1 MAENTTKN
9 VPGMAELTTGSE
21 ISQFAASLNLVKTEI
36 ANALD
41 QAAVQLDAYSES
53 GSADSLRLFLEEVQ
67 QIRGTFKILDF
78 RAGERICEELAETGR
93 AVKAQKVNE
102 VTLEAFTQAVVFL
115 KRYVDFV
122 ANGDLVAPSL
132 LVPTINL
139 IRKQRQEK
147 PLPEAYFFLVN
158 LRPKLNIREAV
169 PGSGSFPYRRAR
181 QLYQLGLIGLM
192 RKQGRRG
199 PLQVM
204 LRAIKRFET
213 ASRGGASWPFW
224 YVTQAALEALSQDAY
239 EMTPQRLALL
249 GALDRQVRKIQDT
262 EGKAFNEKMPDWM
275 LKELLY
281 LVALGEP
288 ETKDIEQVQADFHVA
303 TGVKE
308 TQLADARNRLSGPDQ
323 SALDSL
329 SEALQEELQ
338 SVKDLIDMLER
349 TDTSEANFEELFTS
363 LTRIADTL
371 QIANLSEAGE
381 QTRRLCAAL
390 KASGPEKMQNQMP
403 AVADS
408 IIRIE
413 QEMRGIT
420 QGGLEKTE
428 LVDPVSLNEAK
439 ISVLSESMTA
449 LTMIKRAIGS
459 YIDSNGDK
467 LHIKNIGKSLHDVAG
482 SLIFLEK
489 ENVADMLHQLEHFII
504 KRLIENNITPTESQL
519 ESFADAIT
527 AIEYYLDSMIGQTT
541 GAEDALNMA
550 RESLAAL
557 KD

>member
-1 MAENTTKN
+1 
-9 VPGMAELTTGSE
+9 MAELTTGSE
-21 ISQFAASLNLVKTEI
+21 VSQFAASLNLVKTEI

-53 GSADSLRLFLEEVQ
+53 GSNDSLRLFLEEVQ

-102 VTLEAFTQAVVFL
+102 TTLQAFTQAVVFL

-122 ANGDLVAPSL
+122 ANGDQVAPSL

-158 LRPKLNIREAV
+158 LRPKLNMPEAV
-169 PGSGSFPYRRAR
+169 PGAGSFPYRRAR

-204 LRAIKRFET
+204 LRAVKRFES
-213 ASRGGASWPFW
+213 ASRGGAAWPLW
-224 YVTQAALEALSQDAY
+224 YVTVAALEALSQDAY
-239 EMTPQRLALL
+239 EVTPQRLALL

-262 EGKAFNEKMPDWM
+262 EGKAFNEKMPDWL

-281 LVALGEP
+281 LVALGEAD
-288 ETKDIEQVQADFHVA
+288 TNDIKQVQNDFHVGI
-303 TGVKE
+303 GVKE
-308 TQLADARNRLSGPDQ
+308 TQLAEARNRLSGPDQ

-349 TDTSEANFEELFTS
+349 TDTSDSNFEELLTS

-371 QIANLSEAGE
+371 QVANLNEAAE
-381 QTRRLCAAL
+381 QTRRLCTAL
-390 KASGPEKMQNQMP
+390 KANGPEKMQSQMP

-420 QGGLEKTE
+420 QSGLEQTT
-428 LVDPVSLNEAK
+428 LVDPVSLSEAK
-439 ISVLSESMTA
+439 IAVLSESMTA

-467 LHIKNIGKSLHDVAG
+467 LHVKNIGKSLHDVAG

-489 ENVADMLHQLEHFII
+489 EDIAHMLHQLEHFIA
-504 KRLIENNITPTESQL
+504 KRIIDNPGTPAESHL

-527 AIEYYLDSMIGQTT
+527 AVEYYLDSMIGQTT
-541 GAEDALNMA
+541 GAEDALKMA

>member
-21 ISQFAASLNLVKTEI
+21 VSQFAASLNLVKTEI

-102 VTLEAFTQAVVFL
+102 ATLEAFTQAVVFL

-122 ANGDLVAPSL
+122 ANGEQVAPSL

-158 LRPKLNIREAV
+158 LRPKLSMPEAV
-169 PGSGSFPYRRAR
+169 PGAGSFPYRRAR

-192 RKQGRRG
+192 RNQGRRG

-204 LRAIKRFET
+204 LRAVKRFEA
-213 ASRGGASWPFW
+213 ASRGGAAWPFW
-224 YVTQAALEALSQDAY
+224 YVTLAALEALSQDAY

-262 EGKAFNEKMPDWM
+262 EGKAFNEKMPDWL

-281 LVALGEP
+281 LVALGEAD
-288 ETKDIEQVQADFHVA
+288 TKDIERVQNDFHVGV
-303 TGVKE
+303 GVKE

-349 TDTSEANFEELFTS
+349 TDTSESNFEELFTS

-371 QIANLSEAGE
+371 QIANLNEAAE
-381 QTRRLCAAL
+381 QTRRLCTAL
-390 KASGPEKMQNQMP
+390 KANGPEKMQSQMP

-420 QGGLEKTE
+420 QSGLEQTA
-428 LVDPVSLNEAK
+428 LVDPVSLSEAK
-439 ISVLSESMTA
+439 IAVLSESMTA

-467 LHIKNIGKSLHDVAG
+467 LHVKNIGKSLHDVAG

-489 ENVADMLHQLEHFII
+489 ENIAEMLHQLEHFIA
-504 KRLIENNITPTESQL
+504 KRLIENPSTPAESQL

-541 GAEDALNMA
+541 GAEDALKMA

>member
-1 MAENTTKN
+1 
-9 VPGMAELTTGSE
+9 MAELTTGSE
-21 ISQFAASLNLVKTEI
+21 VSQFAASLNLVKTEI

-53 GSADSLRLFLEEVQ
+53 GSNDSLRLFLEEVQ

-102 VTLEAFTQAVVFL
+102 TTLQAFTQAVVFL

-122 ANGDLVAPSL
+122 ANGDQVAPSL

-158 LRPKLNIREAV
+158 LRPKLDMPEAV
-169 PGSGSFPYRRAR
+169 PGAGSFPYRRAR

-204 LRAIKRFET
+204 LRAVKRFES
-213 ASRGGASWPFW
+213 ASRGGAAWPLW
-224 YVTQAALEALSQDAY
+224 YVTVAALEALSQDAY
-239 EMTPQRLALL
+239 EVTPQRLALL

-262 EGKAFNEKMPDWM
+262 EGKAFNEKMPDWL

-281 LVALGEP
+281 LVALGEAD
-288 ETKDIEQVQADFHVA
+288 TNDIKQVQNDFHVGI
-303 TGVKE
+303 GVKE
-308 TQLADARNRLSGPDQ
+308 TQLAEARNRLSGPDQ

-349 TDTSEANFEELFTS
+349 TDTSDSNFEELLTS

-371 QIANLSEAGE
+371 QVANLNEAAE
-381 QTRRLCAAL
+381 QTRRLCTAL
-390 KASGPEKMQNQMP
+390 KANGPEKMQSQMP

-420 QGGLEKTE
+420 QSGLEQTT
-428 LVDPVSLNEAK
+428 LVDPVSLSEAK
-439 ISVLSESMTA
+439 IAVLSESMTA

-467 LHIKNIGKSLHDVAG
+467 LHVKNIGKSLHDVAG

-489 ENVADMLHQLEHFII
+489 EDIAHMLHQLEHFIA
-504 KRLIENNITPTESQL
+504 KRIIDNPGTPAESHL

-527 AIEYYLDSMIGQTT
+527 AVEYYLDSMIGQTT
-541 GAEDALNMA
+541 GAEDALKMA

>member
-9 VPGMAELTTGSE
+9 DPSMADITTGSE
-21 ISQFAASLNLVKTEI
+21 VSQFAASLNLVKAEI

-53 GSADSLRLFLEEVQ
+53 GSEDHLRMFLEEVQ

-78 RAGERICEELAETGR
+78 RAGERMCEELAETGR
-93 AVKAQKVNE
+93 AVKSQSVSE
-102 VTLEAFTQAVVFL
+102 STLQAFTQAIVFL

-122 ANGDLVAPSL
+122 ASGDQVAPSL

-139 IRKQRQEK
+139 IRKERNEK

-158 LRPKLNIREAV
+158 LRPKLDVPAAV
-169 PGSGSFPYRRAR
+169 AGATSFPYRRAR

-192 RKQGRRG
+192 RNQGRRG

-204 LRAIKRFET
+204 LRAVKRFEK
-213 ASRGGASWPFW
+213 ASRGGAAWPFW
-224 YVTQAALEALSQDAY
+224 HVTTAALESLSQPAY

-262 EGKAFNEKMPDWM
+262 EGKSFNEKMPDWL

-281 LVALGEP
+281 LVALAEE
-288 ETKDIEQVQADFHVA
+288 ETSDIEQVHKEFHVGV
-303 TGVKE
+303 GVKE
-308 TQLADARNRLSGPDQ
+308 VQLADARNRLSGPDQ
-323 SALDSL
+323 TAMDSL

-349 TDTSEANFEELFTS
+349 TDTSQANFDELLGS
-363 LTRIADTL
+363 LSRIADTL
-371 QIANLSEAGE
+371 QIANLADAAE
-381 QTRRLCAAL
+381 QTGRLVTAL
-390 KASGPEKMQNQMP
+390 KANGIEGMQAQMP

-413 QEMRGIT
+413 QEMRGMS
-420 QGGLEKTE
+420 QSGLEETT

-439 ISVLSESMTA
+439 IAVLSESMTA

-467 LHIKNIGKSLHDVAG
+467 LHVKNIGKSLHDVAG
-482 SLIFLEK
+482 SMIFLERDNLSSMLL
-489 ENVADMLHQLEHFII
+489 ELETFVARRIIDGSAKPSEAQLEA
-504 KRLIENNITPTESQL
+504 
-519 ESFADAIT
+519 FADSIT
-527 AIEYYLDSMIGQTT
+527 AIEYYLDSMIGQSA
-541 GAEDALNMA
+541 GADDALKLAN
-550 RESLAAL
+550 ESLQL
-557 KD
+557 LRD

>member
-21 ISQFAASLNLVKTEI
+21 VSQFAASLNLVKTEI

-93 AVKAQKVNE
+93 AVKAQKVSE
-102 VTLEAFTQAVVFL
+102 ATLEAFTQAVVFL

-122 ANGDLVAPSL
+122 ANGEQVAPSL

-158 LRPKLNIREAV
+158 LRPKLSMPEAV
-169 PGSGSFPYRRAR
+169 PGAGSFPYRRAR

-192 RKQGRRG
+192 RNQGRRG

-204 LRAIKRFET
+204 LRAVKRFEA
-213 ASRGGASWPFW
+213 ASRGGAAWPFW
-224 YVTQAALEALSQDAY
+224 YVTLAALEALSQDAY

-262 EGKAFNEKMPDWM
+262 EGKAFNEKMPDWL

-281 LVALGEP
+281 LVALGEAD
-288 ETKDIEQVQADFHVA
+288 TKDIERVQNDFHVGV
-303 TGVKE
+303 GVKE

-349 TDTSEANFEELFTS
+349 TDTSESNFEELFTS

-371 QIANLSEAGE
+371 QIANLNEAAE
-381 QTRRLCAAL
+381 QTRRLCTAL
-390 KASGPEKMQNQMP
+390 KANGPEKMQSQMP

-420 QGGLEKTE
+420 QSGLEQTA
-428 LVDPVSLNEAK
+428 LVDPVSLSEAK
-439 ISVLSESMTA
+439 IAVLSESMTA

-467 LHIKNIGKSLHDVAG
+467 LHVKNIGKSLHDVAG

-489 ENVADMLHQLEHFII
+489 ENIAEMLHQLEHFIA
-504 KRLIENNITPTESQL
+504 KRLIENPSTPAESQL

-541 GAEDALNMA
+541 GAEDALKMA

>member
-1 MAENTTKN
+1 
-9 VPGMAELTTGSE
+9 MAELTTGSE
-21 ISQFAASLNLVKTEI
+21 VSQFAASLNLVKTEI

-53 GSADSLRLFLEEVQ
+53 GSNDSLRLFLEEVQ

-102 VTLEAFTQAVVFL
+102 TTLQAFTQAVVFL

-122 ANGDLVAPSL
+122 ANGDQVAPSL

-158 LRPKLNIREAV
+158 LRPKLNMPEAV
-169 PGSGSFPYRRAR
+169 PGAGSFPYRRAR

-204 LRAIKRFET
+204 LRAVKRFES
-213 ASRGGASWPFW
+213 ASRGGAAWPLW
-224 YVTQAALEALSQDAY
+224 YVTVAALEALSQDAY
-239 EMTPQRLALL
+239 EVTPQRLALL

-262 EGKAFNEKMPDWM
+262 EGKAFNEKMPDWL

-281 LVALGEP
+281 LVALGEAD
-288 ETKDIEQVQADFHVA
+288 TNDIKQVQNDFHVGI
-303 TGVKE
+303 GVKE

-349 TDTSEANFEELFTS
+349 TETSDSNFEELLTS

-371 QIANLSEAGE
+371 QVANLNEAAE
-381 QTRRLCAAL
+381 QTRRLCTAL
-390 KASGPEKMQNQMP
+390 KANGPEKMQSQMP

-420 QGGLEKTE
+420 QSGLEQTT
-428 LVDPVSLNEAK
+428 LVDPVSLSEAK
-439 ISVLSESMTA
+439 IAVLSESMTA

-467 LHIKNIGKSLHDVAG
+467 LHVKNIGKSLHDVAG

-489 ENVADMLHQLEHFII
+489 EDIAHMLHQLEHFIA
-504 KRLIENNITPTESQL
+504 KRIIDNPGTPAESHL

-527 AIEYYLDSMIGQTT
+527 AVEYYLDSMIGQTT
-541 GAEDALNMA
+541 GAEDALKMA

>member
-1 MAENTTKN
+1 
-9 VPGMAELTTGSE
+9 MAELTTGSE
-21 ISQFAASLNLVKTEI
+21 VSQFAASLNLVKTEI

-53 GSADSLRLFLEEVQ
+53 GSNDSLRLFLEEVQ

-102 VTLEAFTQAVVFL
+102 TTLQAFTQAVVFL

-122 ANGDLVAPSL
+122 ANGDQVAPSL

-158 LRPKLNIREAV
+158 LRPKLDMPEAV
-169 PGSGSFPYRRAR
+169 PGAGSFPYRRAR

-204 LRAIKRFET
+204 LRAVKRFES
-213 ASRGGASWPFW
+213 ASRGGAAWPLW
-224 YVTQAALEALSQDAY
+224 YVTVAALEALSQDAY
-239 EMTPQRLALL
+239 EVTPQRLALL

-262 EGKAFNEKMPDWM
+262 EGKAFNEKMPDWL

-281 LVALGEP
+281 LVALGEAD
-288 ETKDIEQVQADFHVA
+288 TNDIKQVQNDFHVGI
-303 TGVKE
+303 GVKE

-349 TDTSEANFEELFTS
+349 TDTSDSNFEELLTS

-371 QIANLSEAGE
+371 QVANLNEAAE
-381 QTRRLCAAL
+381 QTRRLCTAL
-390 KASGPEKMQNQMP
+390 KANGPEKMQSQMP

-413 QEMRGIT
+413 QEMRGIS
-420 QGGLEKTE
+420 QSGLEQTT
-428 LVDPVSLNEAK
+428 LVDPVSLSEAK
-439 ISVLSESMTA
+439 IAVLSESMTA

-467 LHIKNIGKSLHDVAG
+467 LHVKNIGKSLHDVAG

-489 ENVADMLHQLEHFII
+489 EDIAHMLHQLEHFIA
-504 KRLIENNITPTESQL
+504 KRIIDNPGTPAESHL

-527 AIEYYLDSMIGQTT
+527 AVEYYLDSMIGQTT
-541 GAEDALNMA
+541 GAEDALKMA

>member
-1 MAENTTKN
+1 
-9 VPGMAELTTGSE
+9 MAELTTGSE
-21 ISQFAASLNLVKTEI
+21 VSQFAASLNLVKTEI

-53 GSADSLRLFLEEVQ
+53 GSNDSLRLFLEEVQ

-102 VTLEAFTQAVVFL
+102 TTLQAFTQAVVFL

-122 ANGDLVAPSL
+122 ANGDQVAPSL

-158 LRPKLNIREAV
+158 LRPKLNMPEAV
-169 PGSGSFPYRRAR
+169 PGAGNFPYRRAR

-204 LRAIKRFET
+204 LRAVKRFES
-213 ASRGGASWPFW
+213 ASRGGAAWPLW
-224 YVTQAALEALSQDAY
+224 YVTVAALEALSQNAY
-239 EMTPQRLALL
+239 EVTPQRLALL

-262 EGKAFNEKMPDWM
+262 EGKAFNEKMPDWL

-281 LVALGEP
+281 LVALGEAD
-288 ETKDIEQVQADFHVA
+288 TNDIKQVQNDFHVGI
-303 TGVKE
+303 GVKE

-349 TDTSEANFEELFTS
+349 TDTSDSNFEELLTS

-371 QIANLSEAGE
+371 QVANLNEAAE
-381 QTRRLCAAL
+381 QTRRLCTAL
-390 KASGPEKMQNQMP
+390 KANGPEKMQSQMP

-420 QGGLEKTE
+420 QSGLEQTT
-428 LVDPVSLNEAK
+428 LVDPVSLSEAK
-439 ISVLSESMTA
+439 IAVLSESMTA

-467 LHIKNIGKSLHDVAG
+467 LHVKNIGKSLHDVAG

-489 ENVADMLHQLEHFII
+489 EDIAHMLHQLEHFIA
-504 KRLIENNITPTESQL
+504 KRIIDNPGTPAESHL

-527 AIEYYLDSMIGQTT
+527 AVEYYLDSMIGQTT
-541 GAEDALNMA
+541 GAEDALKMA